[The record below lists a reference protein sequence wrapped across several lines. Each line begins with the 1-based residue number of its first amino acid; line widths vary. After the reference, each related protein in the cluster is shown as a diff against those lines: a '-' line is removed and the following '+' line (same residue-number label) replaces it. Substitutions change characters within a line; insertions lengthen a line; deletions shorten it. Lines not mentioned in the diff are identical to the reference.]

1 MFEMAMNALF
11 QQLQIVNRWLASFLP
26 ASGGLSTMPRP
37 GTGLPIE
44 TASTARIEADPALLS
59 EFIIKV
65 LGFGADDPV
74 FISDESCLCD
84 FGDEEVVDGI
94 RANIQEHFGLTLDQP
109 EPVVIADVLEAIRQR
124 R

>member
-1 MFEMAMNALF
+1 
-11 QQLQIVNRWLASFLP
+11 
-26 ASGGLSTMPRP
+26 MPCP

-44 TASTARIEADPALLS
+44 AASTASIEADPALLS

-74 FISDESCLCD
+74 FISDQSCLCD
-84 FGDEEVVDGI
+84 FGDGDVVDGI
-94 RANIQEHFGLTLDQP
+94 RVNIHELFGLTIDQP

>member
-1 MFEMAMNALF
+1 
-11 QQLQIVNRWLASFLP
+11 
-26 ASGGLSTMPRP
+26 MPCP
-37 GTGLPIE
+37 GAGLPIE
-44 TASTARIEADPALLS
+44 TASTARIEADPALWS

-65 LGFGADDPV
+65 LGFGADDPM

-94 RANIQEHFGLTLDQP
+94 RAHIHELFGLTLDQP
-109 EPVVIADVLEAIRQR
+109 EPVVIADVRESIRQR

>member
-1 MFEMAMNALF
+1 
-11 QQLQIVNRWLASFLP
+11 
-26 ASGGLSTMPRP
+26 MPRP

-44 TASTARIEADPALLS
+44 FSSSARIEADPALLS

-84 FGDEEVVDGI
+84 FGDEEVIDGI
-94 RANIQEHFGLTLDQP
+94 RANIQEHFGLTMDQP
-109 EPVVIADVLEAIRQR
+109 EPVVIADVLEAIRKR

>member
-1 MFEMAMNALF
+1 MNALF

-59 EFIIKV
+59 EFIITV

-84 FGDEEVVDGI
+84 YGDEEVVDGI

>member
-1 MFEMAMNALF
+1 
-11 QQLQIVNRWLASFLP
+11 
-26 ASGGLSTMPRP
+26 MPRP

-44 TASTARIEADPALLS
+44 TAGTAGIEADPALLS
-59 EFIIKV
+59 EFIVKV
-65 LGFGADDPV
+65 L
-74 FISDESCLCD
+74 
-84 FGDEEVVDGI
+84 GI